1 MAIYNDT
8 VQAKIDADLKHSAEK
23 VLRSIGLEP
32 SEAIRLFYQQIV
44 IRGEF
49 PLELCLPNQK
59 TIDAINAESEPQVYE
74 SADEL
79 FNSLAPKDIE

>member
-1 MAIYNDT
+1 MVIYNDT
-8 VQAKIDADLKHSAEK
+8 VQVRIDGNLKKSAEK

-32 SEAIRLFYQQIV
+32 SEAIWLLYQQIV

-49 PLELCLPNQK
+49 PLELYLPNQK
-59 TIDAINAESEPQVYE
+59 TIVAMNAETESQVYE

-79 FNSLAPKDIE
+79 FKSLLPKDIE

>member
-1 MAIYNDT
+1 MVIYNDT
-8 VQAKIDADLKHSAEK
+8 VQVRIDENLKHSAEK
-23 VLRSIGLEP
+23 VLHSIGLEP

-49 PLELCLPNQK
+49 PLELSLPNKK
-59 TIDAINAESEPQVYE
+59 TIDAMNTESEPQVYE

-79 FNSLAPKDIE
+79 FNSLLPKDIK